1 MFPILQNRT
10 NQESFERD
18 QIKNRTTDSQETYS
32 VENNH
37 SKQTN
42 TWALPITFLGVFVT
56 ASSIYILCIY
66 IKKNYNPNKTSI
78 IRPKERNGQ
87 ENIALN
93 CSHLYN
99 AAQNGHNT
107 TVKLLPKMKPP

>member
-1 MFPILQNRT
+1 MYYVFLLNRTMFPILQNRT

-66 IKKNYNPNKTSI
+66 TKVSCVYP
-78 IRPKERNGQ
+78 
-87 ENIALN
+87 L
-93 CSHLYN
+93 
-99 AAQNGHNT
+99 
-107 TVKLLPKMKPP
+107 

>member
-1 MFPILQNRT
+1 MYYVFLLNRTMFPILQNRT

-42 TWALPITFLGVFVT
+42 TWALPITFLGVIVT
-56 ASSIYILCIY
+56 VSSIYILCIY
-66 IKKNYNPNKTSI
+66 IKSELCLSCYGKLCITNLNQAEKKNIYMEYVYNT
-78 IRPKERNGQ
+78 
-87 ENIALN
+87 
-93 CSHLYN
+93 
-99 AAQNGHNT
+99 
-107 TVKLLPKMKPP
+107 